1 MSNYT
6 QITNFTAKD
15 SLPSGNAA
23 KKVKG
28 VDFDGEF
35 AAISTAITSKVDK
48 TGTTFTG
55 TVDLAD
61 SVRLRFGAG
70 NDLQIYHD
78 GTESFIDDTGTGNL
92 TIAGNSSLKLRRAV
106 SGIDSDLYVDC
117 TGGGSVA
124 VYYNDA
130 KKLETTNT
138 GVTVTGELVA
148 TTINGGTF

>member
-15 SLPSGNAA
+15 SLASGNAA

-35 AAISTAITSKVDK
+35 AAISTAITSKADK
-48 TGTTFTG
+48 TGATFTG

-70 NDLQIYHD
+70 SDLQIYHD
-78 GTESFIDDTGTGNL
+78 GTESFISDTGTGNL
-92 TIAGNSSLKLRRAV
+92 TIASIWASLASSAAAVTTDRARAV
-106 SGIDSDLYVDC
+106 EIFATFSRASASGQYWP
-117 TGGGSVA
+117 SVR
-124 VYYNDA
+124 
-130 KKLETTNT
+130 
-138 GVTVTGELVA
+138 LV
-148 TTINGGTF
+148 

>member
-15 SLPSGNAA
+15 SLASGNAA

-35 AAISTAITSKVDK
+35 AAISTAITSKADK
-48 TGTTFTG
+48 TAATFTG

-70 NDLQIYHD
+70 SDLQIYHD
-78 GTESFIDDTGTGNL
+78 GFNSYIADTGTGNL
-92 TIAGNSSLKLRRAV
+92 TITGNSSLRLRQAV
-106 SGIDSDLYVDC
+106 TGLDSDLYVDC
-117 TGGGSVA
+117 TGGGSVD
-124 VYYNDA
+124 VYYNNA
-130 KKLETTNT
+130 KKLETTAG
-138 GVTVTGELVA
+138 GVTVTGELIA